1 MLNTIKSYKSNEI
14 EKSEYIKKMYSFHNL
29 LFEYKELLKTNII
42 SEIIINKDELIAKF
56 KDPEISIIINEHD
69 HRIAPIESLNFNDYE
84 GQETRMILELIS
96 KDFSDNYNIFDIGA
110 NIGWYS
116 LAIAK
121 YFPKSTI
128 HSFEP
133 IPSTFKLLTKN
144 IKLNDFK
151 NIKLNNFGF
160 SNEDKDISFY
170 YYKEG
175 SGNSSLMNL
184 ADSSDVSTVSSRVTK
199 LDNYMKTNN
208 HSLDFIK
215 CDVEGAEFLVFQ
227 GGAEAIKKNK
237 PIVFS
242 EMLRKYSLKFN
253 YHPNDIISFFNDLG
267 YACYSIRGNKL
278 YLFELMDDDSVETN
292 FIFLHKIK
300 HSKIINLKSLVVL
313 GS

>member
-1 MLNTIKSYKSNEI
+1 MLNTIKSYNSNEI
-14 EKSEYIKKMYSFHNL
+14 DKSEYVKKMYSYHNL
-29 LFEYKELLKTNII
+29 LFEYKELLKTNIV
-42 SEIIINKDELIAKF
+42 SEIIINKDKLIAKF
-56 KDPEISIIINEHD
+56 KDPEISMIINEHD
-69 HRIAPIESLNFNDYE
+69 HRIAPIESLNFNNYE
-84 GQETRMILELIS
+84 GEETRLILELIS
-96 KDFSDNYNIFDIGA
+96 EDFSNNYNILDIGA

-116 LAIAK
+116 LAISK

-133 IPSTFKLLTKN
+133 IPSTFRFLTKN
-144 IKLNDFK
+144 IKLNNFK

-184 ADSSDVSTVSSRVTK
+184 ADSSDVSTVSSRVMK

-227 GGAEAIKKNK
+227 GGVEAIKKNK

-253 YHPNDIISFFNDLG
+253 YHPNEIITFFKDLG
-267 YACYSIRGNKL
+267 YICYVIKNNKL
-278 YLFELMDDDSVETN
+278 SLFELMDDNTIETN
-292 FIFLHKIK
+292 FIFLHKTK
-300 HSKIINLKSLVVL
+300 HSKIINTLNN
-313 GS
+313 